1 MLRIKSYGRS
11 DIGLKRANNEDAL
24 IIKPE
29 VALWA
34 LADGMGGAAA
44 GEIASQI
51 FIETALTIFTN
62 HRPSS
67 EEEIIRLIQKTFLEA
82 NARIL
87 DHVQAHPAHKGMG
100 CTAELLTFW
109 GPNFFLGHV
118 GDSRTYLLRQ
128 GQLKQLTKDHS
139 LIQEQIDQGL
149 LTIEEAKRHNLRH
162 VIIRAVGVEDN
173 LPVDLIKG
181 KVFLEDLFIICSD
194 GLSDLVEDKL
204 IQETLSTAA
213 PNLKQKGEKLISLAK
228 AAGGHDNITL
238 ILGQVEAID

>member
-109 GPNFFLGHV
+109 AQFF
-118 GDSRTYLLRQ
+118 
-128 GQLKQLTKDHS
+128 
-139 LIQEQIDQGL
+139 
-149 LTIEEAKRHNLRH
+149 
-162 VIIRAVGVEDN
+162 
-173 LPVDLIKG
+173 
-181 KVFLEDLFIICSD
+181 
-194 GLSDLVEDKL
+194 
-204 IQETLSTAA
+204 
-213 PNLKQKGEKLISLAK
+213 
-228 AAGGHDNITL
+228 
-238 ILGQVEAID
+238 